1 MVDQCK
7 STVFAKLPCDSDR
20 TTECS
25 VGPST
30 WSRVPVP
37 TLIHLLFFNIAQA
50 QTSNGAVFLLALN
63 SLTSRGGRFAKEI
76 KVCAYVATAI
86 MVR

>member
-1 MVDQCK
+1 
-7 STVFAKLPCDSDR
+7 
-20 TTECS
+20 
-25 VGPST
+25 
-30 WSRVPVP
+30 VP

>member
-1 MVDQCK
+1 MIDQ
-7 STVFAKLPCDSDR
+7 SPRSAKLLCDSDR

-37 TLIHLLFFNIAQA
+37 TLVHLLFSNIAQA
-50 QTSNGAVFLLALN
+50 QMSNGAVFLLGLN
-63 SLTSRGGRFAKEI
+63 SLASRGGRFAKEI
-76 KVCAYVATAI
+76 KVFAYVAAAI